1 VTASD
6 GEQGTMHMMRNERG
20 LTIIGFV
27 FVAAI
32 VVIFALVGFRV
43 LPAYVEYFQVQ
54 KALQGALEDSET
66 ANLAEVRRNF
76 DRRISASY
84 VDSVRPTDVT
94 VSRQGNQIVASIV
107 WQRILPMIGNAS
119 ILLDFDATATK

>member
-1 VTASD
+1 
-6 GEQGTMHMMRNERG
+6 MHMMRNERG

-27 FVAAI
+27 FVAVV

-54 KALQGALEDSET
+54 KALQGSLEDSET